1 MPANTHAHMHTGCLI
16 LFHPVWSLYVEH
28 QTSMF
33 LLCELPWKNLWPL
46 YTNSP
51 LCFCCVSWP
60 GITRA
65 HACKHTHMNTGCSIL
80 LHPVWPLYVEHQPSM
95 FLLCELPW
103 KNLWSLYTTSPLCFC
118 CVSLPGITRAHACKH
133 TCTHAYRLLD
143 PPPPCLVVV
152 CRAPALYVS
161 AVWAALE
168 KSVAVA
174 HYQPSMF
181 LLCELAYN
189 YPFACA
195 QTHMYSGCS
204 ILLHHVWSFY
214 VKKQPSKLLLC
225 ELAWKNLS
233 ACVQTHTCIQ
243 AARSSSTLCGRCM

>member
-80 LHPVWPLYVEHQPSM
+80 LHPVWSLYVEHQPSM

-103 KNLWSLYTTSPLCFC
+103 KNLWPLHTTSPLCFC
-118 CVSLPGITRAHACKH
+118 CVSWPTITRSHVRKHTCTQAARFSSTTCGRFMSKSSPLNCCCVSWLGKICLRACKH
-133 TCTHAYRLLD
+133 THAYRLLA
-143 PPPPCLVVV
+143 PPPPYVVGPFGWSEALV
-152 CRAPALYVS
+152 
-161 AVWAALE
+161 
-168 KSVAVA
+168 KI
-174 HYQPSMF
+174 Q
-181 LLCELAYN
+181 LAYKVRVI
-189 YPFACA
+189 CA
-195 QTHMYSGCS
+195 
-204 ILLHHVWSFY
+204 
-214 VKKQPSKLLLC
+214 
-225 ELAWKNLS
+225 A
-233 ACVQTHTCIQ
+233 
-243 AARSSSTLCGRCM
+243 